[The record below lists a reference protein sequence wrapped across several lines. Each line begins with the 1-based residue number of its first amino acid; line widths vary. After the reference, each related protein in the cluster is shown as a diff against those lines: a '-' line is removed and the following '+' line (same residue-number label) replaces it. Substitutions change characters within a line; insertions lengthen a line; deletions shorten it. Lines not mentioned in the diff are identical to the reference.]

1 VTAAPVQPFIQIV
14 EVWTPTADR
23 CALELHGG
31 LFGEHEA
38 FKAISRKLYFGYGE
52 GLPGRAWA
60 ERRPV
65 IFTDLQ
71 QAGFVRRVAARR
83 DALTCAVG
91 LPIFAGDYLLA
102 VLAFFCGADE
112 QRVGAIELWH
122 NDPTKSAEMSFIEG
136 YFGVAENFEWAA
148 KNVRFMRGFGLPGI
162 VWQSGMPEVMADLG
176 RSTSFVRRDDARRVG
191 INKGLGIPSTAIP
204 GQNYV
209 LTFLSALGTPIARRF
224 EVWVPDAQ
232 RVTLKFQDGDCDRN
246 PGFAADYAGVSIE
259 RGVSPLGLALMTGLP
274 TVSENL
280 REDGSPLGASARK
293 AQLASMVAIPVLEDG
308 RLRAVVGMYF

>member
-1 VTAAPVQPFIQIV
+1 MRTMRWGAAEWAIEGWDSKFRAAPGKTGRRLCHPVAGASLRRLTYCRRAGGHGAPADEPWLTPCHRSWHAPCSAPCIPCPNWGVGTQGSERVTAAPVQPFIQIV

-112 QRVGAIELWH
+112 QRVGAIE
-122 NDPTKSAEMSFIEG
+122 
-136 YFGVAENFEWAA
+136 
-148 KNVRFMRGFGLPGI
+148 
-162 VWQSGMPEVMADLG
+162 
-176 RSTSFVRRDDARRVG
+176 
-191 INKGLGIPSTAIP
+191 
-204 GQNYV
+204 
-209 LTFLSALGTPIARRF
+209 
-224 EVWVPDAQ
+224 
-232 RVTLKFQDGDCDRN
+232 
-246 PGFAADYAGVSIE
+246 
-259 RGVSPLGLALMTGLP
+259 
-274 TVSENL
+274 
-280 REDGSPLGASARK
+280 
-293 AQLASMVAIPVLEDG
+293 
-308 RLRAVVGMYF
+308 